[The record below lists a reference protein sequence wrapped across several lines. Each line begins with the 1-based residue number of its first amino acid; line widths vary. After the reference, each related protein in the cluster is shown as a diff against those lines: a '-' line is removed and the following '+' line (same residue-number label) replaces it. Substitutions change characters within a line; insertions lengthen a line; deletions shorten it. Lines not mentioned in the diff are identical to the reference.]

1 MPGTVRIE
9 RLDHGFA
16 DGWTAHYRRRLGW
29 LRPFE
34 AALRRPSG
42 SIADAVAWRVA
53 RRHEHRPWEVAWME
67 PAITAGASA
76 IARHKPKVILATAP
90 PYESLKAGWTLHK
103 RTGLPLVVDF
113 RDPWTWG
120 LPWNPSSEKRARE
133 ERAWE
138 ARVMAD
144 ASLVLVVT
152 PSMQRTMAEMYPEQ
166 AGKIRL
172 LMNGYEDAG
181 DAAAAPPADRFVL
194 SYAGSI
200 LERRLPPALFEGLR
214 RLRAK
219 HPETAA
225 EVRVQLIGAN
235 HTNRPLPDR
244 LREEDVADMV
254 EWVGAVSPDQ
264 CRTLLR
270 SSHVLLH
277 MEGTAQYA
285 ISGKLFEYL
294 SSNRQVL
301 WPRAG
306 GQRRRVVPDEIGWR
320 RERRTRRSGPRF
332 RRHPRAV
339 GRLPREPRRAAGRP
353 REARPVPPSRA
364 DAHAGLTPRR
374 SHRRRGP
381 SRSTNLRRQ
390 ACGNIRRRHARSS
403 AVWAS

>member
-1 MPGTVRIE
+1 
-9 RLDHGFA
+9 
-16 DGWTAHYRRRLGW
+16 
-29 LRPFE
+29 
-34 AALRRPSG
+34 
-42 SIADAVAWRVA
+42 
-53 RRHEHRPWEVAWME
+53 ME
-67 PAITAGASA
+67 PAVTAGASA
-76 IARHKPKVILATAP
+76 IARYRPKVILATAP
-90 PYESLKAGWTLHK
+90 PYETLKAGWTLHK

-225 EVRVQLIGAN
+225 DVRVQLIGAN
-235 HTNRPLPDR
+235 HTNRPLHDR

-277 MEGTAQYA
+277 MEGTAHYA

-294 SSNRQVL
+294 SSSRQVL
-301 WPRAG
+301 GLVPAGSDDEWFLTQSGGGTNAGLDDPDRVSAAIRARWEDWRANRVTPSVDPKWL
-306 GQRRRVVPDEIGWR
+306 GQFHR
-320 RERRTRRSGPRF
+320 REQTRTLASLLGTVIDEAGRQGAPTSSVRPAETSDAGTPAHLPSTRPDSDRRSGT
-332 RRHPRAV
+332 RA
-339 GRLPREPRRAAGRP
+339 
-353 REARPVPPSRA
+353 
-364 DAHAGLTPRR
+364 
-374 SHRRRGP
+374 
-381 SRSTNLRRQ
+381 
-390 ACGNIRRRHARSS
+390 
-403 AVWAS
+403 